1 MFVSL
6 NFYPLNTRKHSDE
19 CTNKY
24 VLLMMR
30 IGVGLSLLMLTLCTS
45 CTREVLS
52 TDAANFGS
60 DYFPLA
66 IGHTIE
72 YSVDSLK
79 YNTFTRDTDFVH
91 VLFKDE
97 IVSEFTDNTGRDSY
111 AIERSVRSDSNAAW
125 QGQLTY
131 YATRGNY
138 QIEVVENNLRFI
150 KLVFPVNVNTTWK
163 GNVYI
168 PSSTSNLDELKWYYD
183 WDYTYSNINQDFDNG
198 EMNVPNSMV
207 VSYEQLTNDSTAKTQ
222 YSNYTNYKESY
233 ARTIGLTYRE
243 LTHWEYQPTEG
254 FRNGFS
260 VVMRA
265 TKYQ

>member
-1 MFVSL
+1 
-6 NFYPLNTRKHSDE
+6 
-19 CTNKY
+19 
-24 VLLMMR
+24 MR
-30 IGVGLSLLMLTLCTS
+30 IGFGLSLLILTFFAS
-45 CTREVLS
+45 CKHEVLPP
-52 TDAANFGS
+52 DAAGLGS
-60 DYFPLA
+60 DYFPFV
-66 IGHTIE
+66 IGHVIE

-79 YNTFTRDTDFVH
+79 YNTFSSDTDFVH
-91 VLFKDE
+91 LDFKDE

-111 AIERSVRSDSNAAW
+111 VIERSVRSDSNAAW

-131 YATRGNY
+131 YVTQGNY
-138 QIEVVENNLRFI
+138 EIEVVENNLRFI
-150 KLVFPVNVNTTWK
+150 KLVLPVKANTSWK

-168 PSSTSNLDELKWYYD
+168 PASTSGLDELKWYYD
-183 WDYTYSNINQDFDNG
+183 WDYSYSKINQAFNNG
-198 EMNVPNSMV
+198 VKTFPNSMV
-207 VSYEQLTNDSTAKTQ
+207 VSYEHLTNDSTAHTQ

-233 ARTIGLTYRE
+233 SRTIGLIYRE